1 MIEDSNKQ
9 NEKGKKRNN
18 NNRCHRNTG
27 KKKPTRIEYYEQICS
42 NKLNNLEEI
51 NKLLETYCPPKISQD
66 ETDSLNRPIIMCEV
80 ESVFF

>member
-1 MIEDSNKQ
+1 MRKERREIIITDAIEIQ
-9 NEKGKKRNN
+9 E
-18 NNRCHRNTG
+18 